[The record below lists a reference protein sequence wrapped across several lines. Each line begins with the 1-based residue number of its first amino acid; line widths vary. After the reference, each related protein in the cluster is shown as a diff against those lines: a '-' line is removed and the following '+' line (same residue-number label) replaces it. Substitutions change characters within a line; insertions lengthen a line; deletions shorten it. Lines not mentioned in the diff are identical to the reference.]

1 MPRFGSIVRR
11 LLPDFGALA
20 ASADTSTASEDET
33 VAQGARSFAPVVWLI
48 GKVQS
53 GKSSVIRAITRSD
66 EAEVGSGF
74 KACTRTARIFDF
86 PTETPVLRFLD
97 TRGLGEVDYDPAEDL
112 AFCEQRAHLVLAVAR
127 AMDPQQEAV
136 LRALQSVRRAHPS
149 WPIVVA
155 QTSLHEGYEHGQN
168 HPREYPFDA
177 RVPAD
182 SPSGWLPPDLL
193 RSLAFQRS
201 LFATLPG
208 TGTLTF
214 VPIDF
219 TKSEDGFTPVD
230 FGLDA
235 LSEALA
241 QVAPSAMIAALGAM
255 PGLSS
260 DARGRQTRPLIL
272 GHATAAAASDLV
284 PVAGAVAVSAIQAR
298 LLHRLASVYSIAW
311 DKRALAEFAAA
322 LGTGTIVRALSSFG
336 IRQLAKLVPVYGQT
350 AAAAT
355 SAAMSFAVTYAL
367 GEAAAYFL
375 SRRRL
380 GSADPAGVARAYRQ
394 ALQDAFRIARERELR
409 AGDRG

>member
-11 LLPDFGALA
+11 FLPDFGALA
-20 ASADTSTASEDET
+20 TSADTGTAGEEEI
-33 VAQGARSFAPVVWLI
+33 VAQNARAFAPVVWLI

-53 GKSSVIRAITRSD
+53 GKSSIIRTITKSE

-86 PTETPVLRFLD
+86 PAETPVLRFLD

-127 AMDPQQEAV
+127 AMDPQQEVA
-136 LRALQSVRRAHPS
+136 LEALQIVRRAHPS

-155 QTSLHEGYEHGQN
+155 QTSLHEGYARGQN
-168 HPREYPFDA
+168 HPHEYPFDA
-177 RVPAD
+177 RAPAD
-182 SPSGWLPPDLL
+182 PSSGGLPPDLL

-235 LSEALA
+235 LSEALI

-260 DARGRQTRPLIL
+260 DTRGRQTRPLIL

-298 LLHRLASVYSIAW
+298 LLHRLASVYNVAW

-336 IRQLAKLVPVYGQT
+336 IRQLAKLIPVYGQT

-355 SAAMSFAVTYAL
+355 SAVMSFAVTYAL

-380 GSADPAGVARAYRQ
+380 GTADPAGVARAYRQ
-394 ALQDAFRIARERELR
+394 ALQDAFRIARDRELR
-409 AGDRG
+409 AGERG